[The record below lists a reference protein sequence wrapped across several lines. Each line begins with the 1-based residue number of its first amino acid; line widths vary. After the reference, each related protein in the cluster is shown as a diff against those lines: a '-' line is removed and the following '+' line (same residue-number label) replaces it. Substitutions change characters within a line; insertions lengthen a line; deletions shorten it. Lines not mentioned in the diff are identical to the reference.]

1 MTKYRFDKFLLAGLM
16 ALSTFA
22 CNDDKELAENGSGT
36 QLADKVYMQFA
47 LQLPIISR
55 SSTTTG
61 SADDYVT
68 SSDGEEIG
76 QDKENKVSEIM
87 IVIASSDNKYIDQSV
102 KVNPTAADQT
112 TYVVPFNSSALSA
125 FAGKDVNVYV
135 YCNPTDGLKNGIK
148 DNFNVDLSY
157 TLSGEADAT
166 PWTADKFLMSNA
178 DKNFTRTLPTS
189 FDNYKVE
196 TNPFDLGTIYV
207 ERSVARFDYKRGGE
221 NNDDVYP
228 LMTDESGK
236 PEVNIKLTHMALVN
250 MSKSFYYLRRVSDDG
265 KNTNAII
272 GGVETTTNYM
282 VDTDADLK
290 AGSWTETTKSA
301 NFFYNSEDKDNYVW
315 TDITSLADDD
325 NDDTW
330 NTNNKNG
337 DYKIWRYVTENT
349 IPAGVDNQKHG
360 ITTGVVFKGE
370 IEYTED
376 APQTIKNAMDGTS
389 TVYVYENVMYG
400 TWADVKT
407 EAAKKESDGV
417 TLHNPSLAAA
427 VDKVGNT
434 ENAEKAV
441 EAGFTLFAPSADK
454 KYEVLY
460 YYWNRHNDNGNNG
473 LMGPMEFGVVR
484 NNVYKLSVEKVNK
497 FGHPTVPSN
506 DPDPVNPDDPDEDDN
521 VYFKVAVKIRPW
533 VVRINNIKF

>member
-47 LQLPIISR
+47 LQLPITSR
-55 SSTTTG
+55 STTTTG
-61 SADDYVT
+61 NTDDYVT

-76 QDKENKVSEIM
+76 QEKENKVSEIM

-102 KVNPTAADQT
+102 KENPTAADQT

-125 FAGKDVNVYV
+125 FEGKDVNVYV

-148 DNFNVDLSY
+148 DKFNVDQSY
-157 TLSGEADAT
+157 TLSGETDAT
-166 PWTADKFLMSNA
+166 PWTDNKFLMSNA
-178 DKNFTRTLPTS
+178 DKNFTRKLPES

-196 TNPFDLGTIYV
+196 TNPVDLGTIYV

-228 LMTDESGK
+228 LMIDDESKK

-272 GGVETTTNYM
+272 GGVETKKNYV

-290 AGSWTETTKSA
+290 AGNWTETKA
-301 NFFYNSEDKDNYVW
+301 DNFFYNSEDKDKYDW
-315 TDITSLADDD
+315 IDISSLVVND

-330 NTNNKNG
+330 NTGKTKG

-349 IPAGVDNQKHG
+349 IPARDDNQKHG

-370 IEYTED
+370 IGCTED
-376 APQTIKNAMDGTS
+376 APETIKSAMNGTN
-389 TVYVYENVMYG
+389 TVYVYENVLYG
-400 TWADVKT
+400 TWTDVKE
-407 EAAKKESDGV
+407 EAAKKESDNV

-427 VDKVGNT
+427 FKTVGET
-434 ENAEKAV
+434 ENVEKAV
-441 EAGFTLFAPSADK
+441 KAGFTVFEPSDDK

-497 FGHPTVPSN
+497 FGHPTDPSK
-506 DPDPVNPDDPDEDDN
+506 DPDPIDPDDPDEDDN